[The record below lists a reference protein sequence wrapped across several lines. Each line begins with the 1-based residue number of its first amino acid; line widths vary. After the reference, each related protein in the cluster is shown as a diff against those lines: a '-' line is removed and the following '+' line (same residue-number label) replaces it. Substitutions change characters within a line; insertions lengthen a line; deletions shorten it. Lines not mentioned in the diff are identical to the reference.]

1 MNDHHD
7 TERWRLLELCERSL
21 DGKLTDEEAAKL
33 EQTLR
38 EDAELRGL
46 FAQSLQQHAELRF
59 DSRLTKELAEEQ
71 VIPFPSTQK
80 NLVSRGIAMMIS
92 AATAALGTF
101 AALWMFPHGSAKT
114 LATVTKS
121 QQCKW
126 SGSSLP
132 TAEGSRVGIG
142 TLELAEGLATL
153 RFDSGAEVVMEA
165 PATIEI
171 VSAMACR
178 LKRGTL
184 VAEVPPSAKGFTV
197 DTQEAKVVD
206 YGTRFGVSTGEDGK
220 YMVQVLEGLV
230 EVNHQELRGGQRVDK
245 GGTQSRLNPPSQEHE
260 PNRWQPNTIMD
271 AGDGW
276 QVISTAFGK
285 GKDSYIQSN
294 DKAKNFGRDPFLR
307 VKNSSLQADLNR
319 KGYLCFDISKFKG
332 QNITDAELVL
342 SIEPSDLG
350 FATLV
355 PDSTFAVYGLTDES
369 EDEWDENN
377 LTWQSAPA
385 HDPQQTERH
394 LPVASKTALLGHFLI
409 KQGVNRGSLSLHLE
423 GLRDF
428 LAHDTNGLITLI
440 LCRETDETSR
450 GGFVHAFAS
459 KESGNNTPP
468 LLRVKLGN

>member
-21 DGKLTDEEAAKL
+21 DGKLTDEETAKL

-71 VIPFPSTQK
+71 SIPFPSTEKHQ
-80 NLVSRGIAMMIS
+80 VSRSIAMMIS
-92 AATAALGTF
+92 AATAALVTF

-114 LATVTKS
+114 VATVTKS

-206 YGTRFGVSTGEDGK
+206 YGTRFGVSTGEDG
-220 YMVQVLEGLV
+220 
-230 EVNHQELRGGQRVDK
+230 
-245 GGTQSRLNPPSQEHE
+245 
-260 PNRWQPNTIMD
+260 
-271 AGDGW
+271 
-276 QVISTAFGK
+276 
-285 GKDSYIQSN
+285 
-294 DKAKNFGRDPFLR
+294 
-307 VKNSSLQADLNR
+307 
-319 KGYLCFDISKFKG
+319 
-332 QNITDAELVL
+332 
-342 SIEPSDLG
+342 
-350 FATLV
+350 
-355 PDSTFAVYGLTDES
+355 
-369 EDEWDENN
+369 
-377 LTWQSAPA
+377 
-385 HDPQQTERH
+385 
-394 LPVASKTALLGHFLI
+394 
-409 KQGVNRGSLSLHLE
+409 
-423 GLRDF
+423 
-428 LAHDTNGLITLI
+428 
-440 LCRETDETSR
+440 
-450 GGFVHAFAS
+450 
-459 KESGNNTPP
+459 
-468 LLRVKLGN
+468 